1 MLRES
6 TDWVLGTEYWALGT
20 LLVTESF
27 VAMAKAPIDFF
38 LDDVVRLRK
47 QHPCGSFDWTVVRL
61 GADIGLKCHGCGR
74 RVLLPR
80 RVLEKRVKTF
90 LSRGPAY
97 EAAMAAIEAHQ
108 QESDHPEDQSLEVVS
123 A

>member
-1 MLRES
+1 
-6 TDWVLGTEYWALGT
+6 
-20 LLVTESF
+20 
-27 VAMAKAPIDFF
+27 MATPKAPIDFF
-38 LDDVVRLRK
+38 LDDQVRLRK
-47 QHPCGSFDWTVVRL
+47 PHPCGSYDWTVVRL
-61 GADIGLKCHGCGR
+61 GADIGLKCQGCGR

-97 EAAMAAIEAHQ
+97 DAAMAAIEAHQ
-108 QESDHPEDQSLEVVS
+108 ADAAQPEGTEDDSIEAVS